1 MFLLLFIL
9 KTSEKPTFRI
19 AIIHEYI
26 RVGGVKVAFIPLRH
40 FEYLRLAKIVDLFC
54 RSLIITKWKITILFF
69 NNKLAAEKKKE

>member
-40 FEYLRLAKIVDLFC
+40 FEYLRLAKIVDLNFIL
-54 RSLIITKWKITILFF
+54 LICYLTT
-69 NNKLAAEKKKE
+69 N